1 MAGSKNFSILEK
13 LVNLN
18 FLQLIDSK
26 IDQLRIIRGE
36 LPEEVQVLEDELI
49 GLKNRQT
56 HIEEEINGINEYII
70 NEQEAI
76 KEAQALM
83 VKYEKQSDNVKNSR
97 EFDAVTKEL
106 ELQQLEI
113 KLFEKH
119 IKDANEDLVDKI
131 KQLEVAKKK
140 IGLKE
145 GILKQKKDELH
156 VIFLETEK
164 EENEFLA
171 KSEKART
178 NIETNLMYSYDKIR
192 KSYKNGL
199 AVVQVERDACGGCYN
214 SIPPQRQID
223 IHVYKKIIICENCG
237 RILSDEHILE
247 QAKKLL

>member
-1 MAGSKNFSILEK
+1 MAGSKNFSIQEK

-49 GLKNRQT
+49 GLKNRQI

-76 KEAQALM
+76 KEAQTLM
-83 VKYEKQSDNVKNSR
+83 TKYEKQSDNVKNSR
-97 EFDAVTKEL
+97 EFDAITKEL

-131 KQLEVAKKK
+131 KQLDVAKKK

-145 GILKQKKDELH
+145 GILKQKKDELN

-164 EENEFLA
+164 EETEFLA

-178 NIETNLMYSYDKIR
+178 NIETNLIYSYDKIR

-247 QAKKLL
+247 LSKKLL